1 MKTIHDFEA
10 YRCGPQ
16 TTIREVLA
24 RIDASPHLFQIVV
37 DEAGRLLG
45 TVTDGDIRRA
55 MLQGAGLDEPASR
68 CMQREP
74 TVGRVGETVENQARL
89 ANLGSSRPFL
99 PVVDENRIVRHIVV
113 GGDGTGILTAVVM
126 AGGPGTR
133 LGERTRNTPKPLLPV
148 GGRPI
153 LDHILGALESNGV
166 RRVMI
171 SVHYLASQIESFVAE
186 RSSTAEIEII
196 HEPNRL
202 GTAGIL
208 GMLGDRTPR
217 EPFLVMNGDVLTKA
231 DLTALHEFHNRH
243 RLDGT
248 VVVARYEVDV
258 PFGVVRYGADGLFAG
273 IEEKP
278 RISNYVAAGVYL
290 LSPEFVGL
298 VSRGR
303 PLDMPELL
311 NLGRDIGLR
320 IGLFPIHE
328 YWTDIGRP
336 DDLEAADM
344 VHRAP
349 GTAGR
354 GKGA

>member
-1 MKTIHDFEA
+1 MKTIVDFDA
-10 YRCGPQ
+10 YRCAPQ
-16 TTIREVLA
+16 TPIREVLA
-24 RIDASPHLFQIVV
+24 RIDASPNLFQIVL

-55 MLQGAGLDEPASR
+55 MLHGIGLGEPASR

-74 TVGRVGETVENQARL
+74 TVGRLGEIADNQARL
-89 ANLGSSRPFL
+89 VNLGSSRPFL
-99 PVVDENRIVRHIVV
+99 PVVDDDGIVRHILV
-113 GGDGTGILTAVVM
+113 GGDAVGILSAVVM

-133 LGERTRNTPKPLLPV
+133 LGERTKNTPKPLLPV

-153 LDHILGALESNGV
+153 LDHILDALETSGV

-171 SVHYLASQIESFVAE
+171 AVHYLAAQIERFVAD
-186 RSSTAEIEII
+186 RRSTAEIEII
-196 HEPNRL
+196 HELERL

-231 DLTALHEFHNRH
+231 DLSALHEFHNRH

-290 LSPEFVGL
+290 LSPQFVGL

-303 PLDMPELL
+303 SMDMPELL
-311 NLGRDIGLR
+311 NLGREIGLK

-328 YWTDIGRP
+328 YWADIGRP
-336 DDLEAADM
+336 DDLEAADI
-344 VHRAP
+344 VHRSSL
-349 GTAGR
+349 GGER
-354 GKGA
+354 R

>member
-1 MKTIHDFEA
+1 MKAIHDFEA

-16 TTIREVLA
+16 ATIREVLA

-55 MLQGAGLDEPASR
+55 MLQGVGLDAPAGR

-74 TVGRVGETVENQARL
+74 TVGHVGETVENQARL

-99 PVVDENRIVRHIVV
+99 PVVDENRVVRHILV
-113 GGDGTGILTAVVM
+113 GGDGTGILTAIVM

-153 LDHILGALESNGV
+153 LDHILGSLETSGI

-171 SVHYLASQIESFVAE
+171 SVHYLADQIERFVAE
-186 RSSTAEIEII
+186 RPSKADVEIVR
-196 HEPNRL
+196 EPNRL

-208 GMLGDRTPR
+208 GMLGDRAPR

-258 PFGVVRYGADGLFAG
+258 PFGVVHHGADGLFAG

-278 RISNYVAAGVYL
+278 RIARYIAAGVYL
-290 LSPEFVGL
+290 LSPEFVSL
-298 VSRGR
+298 VRPGQ

-336 DDLEAADM
+336 DDLAAADM
-344 VHRAP
+344 AHSA
-349 GTAGR
+349 GTGR
-354 GKGA
+354 GQGGR